1 MKNAIYIM
9 LAISISGFPLLAFS
23 DDTEIHLGNSFS
35 DLEPNVIFIMDT
47 SGSMGWETDST
58 ITPPVGEES
67 RLDIVKRIA
76 IETIEKTKNINIS
89 LMSFNSSGQGASLD
103 LPLTPIEDAAQDFK
117 QIMGNYIANGGTP
130 ITESLDEA
138 LRYFRGDLVKYGL
151 YGLAGETNLVDSLN
165 LERTQYKNPI
175 KNQCQKNHVILFSDG
190 EPTGDIDSNSD
201 ILNKINASSDP
212 RKSDLDSLD
221 ADQKCSG
228 NGIKTRRLG
237 VANNY
242 LGDPFISGGI
252 VYTYAYYNDG
262 KYYYYFEV
270 YDKSGVCA
278 EEIALLA
285 QIEDFSPDSPV
296 IQNVTIHTVG
306 GFVGGA
312 AQEKLKS
319 IAKFGSPQGEGST
332 KEVAGLTV
340 PSTYYAADSAESL
353 ADELE
358 TLFNKISD
366 GGSIFTAP
374 SVSVNAFNSLEL
386 SDELYYAVFKPSKQT
401 DWAGNLKRYRLDL
414 SDTGATIVGQDQ
426 LPAIDDETGFF
437 STEAVS
443 YWSDAS
449 LPADGLEVTQGGM
462 AQHLTLPRI
471 IKTTKDG
478 ALIDFSSSDFTD
490 AELDIVGKSA
500 DHKRLLL
507 DWAQGIDVD
516 AGLDVNGE
524 PIPRLSLEDP
534 LHSEPTIITYSS
546 SINQSTGEKTQ
557 DRTLFLGTNSGY
569 LHAFDVSEQSP
580 KEFFAFIPKEL
591 VHNLDKYYSGGS
603 FYDNKAYGI
612 DGPLT
617 HWHDDTNDNGQVD
630 GSEKVYLYITLRRGG
645 QSFYALDVT
654 NRTAPELLWEKHGN
668 YPADFPNKPAVSA
681 GYDKLGQTWARLE
694 PATITLNGV
703 QTAVLFTAGG
713 YDPSEDGITSD
724 GPSSR
729 SQHDLGT
736 TVYMIDALTGI
747 ILWDASINSAS
758 SEMTSSFAGNVAPV
772 DSTGDGQANIIFAAD
787 TGGRVWRF
795 DINSSAIDATDFATT
810 HLLADISTGT
820 GAGNRR
826 FFNEVDVVYRE
837 KEKDILLSIGSG
849 YRAHPLSLVVTD
861 YHFIVRTPVEKP
873 TSNHLIT
880 LSDLTDWGVDSP
892 YGWKVPLTLPGEK
905 VLSRSSTTSGAI
917 LFTTFAPKSSNAADL
932 CSSDPG
938 IATLYIL
945 NNKIVHPVSLVQG
958 GIPTMP
964 VIVRNKNAN
973 NAGSTA
979 SSRSILIGTE
989 VINLSK
995 GGDGEEDESLGDGYD
1010 NMSKDYWLERK

>member
-1 MKNAIYIM
+1 MKNVIYIM

-58 ITPPVGEES
+58 NTPPFGEES

-89 LMSFNSSGQGASLD
+89 LMSFNSSGQGATLD
-103 LPLTPIEDAAQDFK
+103 LPLTPIKDAAQDFK
-117 QIMGNYIANGGTP
+117 QIMGNYTANGGTP

-138 LRYFRGDLVKYGL
+138 LRYFRGDTVKYGAS
-151 YGLAGETNLVDSLN
+151 GVASAMNSAG
-165 LERTQYKNPI
+165 TQYKRPI

-190 EPTGDIDSNSD
+190 EPTGDISSNSD

-228 NGIKTRRLG
+228 DGIKNYAYSNSYINNGNPFTQNGI
-237 VANNY
+237 
-242 LGDPFISGGI
+242 S
-252 VYTYAYYNDG
+252 YTYGYFSDNRHYYAY
-262 KYYYYFEV
+262 
-270 YDKSGVCA
+270 YDKSGACA

-285 QIEDFSPDSPV
+285 QIEDFSPNSPV
-296 IQNVTIHTVG
+296 TQNVTIHTVG
-306 GFVGGA
+306 GFVGGEA
-312 AQEKLKS
+312 REKLKS
-319 IAKFGSPQGEGST
+319 IAKFGSPRG
-332 KEVAGLTV
+332 AD
-340 PSTYYAADSAESL
+340 STYYEADTEESL
-353 ADELE
+353 VKALNDVLGG
-358 TLFNKISD
+358 ISD
-366 GGSIFTAP
+366 DGSIFTAP

-437 STEAVS
+437 NTKAVS
-443 YWSDAS
+443 YWSDSS

-462 AQHLTLPRI
+462 AQHLTLPRN

-478 ALIDFSSSDFTD
+478 KLIDFSSSNFTD

-500 DHKRLLL
+500 DHKQRLLN
-507 DWAQGIDVD
+507 WAQGIDVD

-524 PIPRLSLEDP
+524 PIPRLSIEDP

-546 SINQSTGEKTQ
+546 SINQSTGKKTQ

-569 LHAFDVSEQSP
+569 LHAFDVSEQNP

-591 VHNLDKYYSGGS
+591 VQNLDKYYSGGS
-603 FYDNKAYGI
+603 FYDNKTYGI

-630 GSEKVYLYITLRRGG
+630 GSEKVYLYIALRRGG

-654 NRTAPELLWEKHGN
+654 NRATPELLWEKHGN
-668 YPADFPNKPAVSA
+668 YPANFPNKPAVSP

-724 GPSSR
+724 GPGSR
-729 SQHDLGT
+729 NEHALGT
-736 TVYMIDALTGI
+736 TVYMIDALTGKV
-747 ILWDASINSAS
+747 LWDASVNSAS
-758 SEMTSSFAGNVAPV
+758 SQMTSSFAGNVSPV

-795 DINSSAIDATDFATT
+795 DINSSAVDETDFATT
-810 HLLADISTGT
+810 HLLADISSGT

-826 FFNEVDVVYRE
+826 FFNEIDVVYRE
-837 KEKDILLSIGSG
+837 KEKDVLLSIGSG

-861 YHFIVRTPVEKP
+861 YHFIIRTPVVKP

-880 LSDLTDWGVDSP
+880 LSDLTDWGVDSA
-892 YGWKVPLTLPGEK
+892 YGWKVPLTYPGEK
-905 VLSRSSTTSGAI
+905 VLSRSSTTAGAI

-945 NNKIVHPVSLVQG
+945 NNKIVRPVSLVQG
-958 GIPTMP
+958 GIPTVP
-964 VIVRNKNAN
+964 VIVRNKNAH

-995 GGDGEEDESLGDGYD
+995 GGDGKADESLGDGYD
-1010 NMSKDYWLERK
+1010 NISKDYWLERK